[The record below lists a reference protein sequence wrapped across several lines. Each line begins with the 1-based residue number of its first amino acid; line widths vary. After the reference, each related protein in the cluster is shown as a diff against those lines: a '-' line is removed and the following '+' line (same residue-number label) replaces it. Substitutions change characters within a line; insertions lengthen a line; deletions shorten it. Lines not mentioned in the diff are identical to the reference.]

1 MTSAAPHFHCE
12 ELLRTATV
20 VVCDLQCDGGL
31 PHQEPTSQEPAF
43 LFPYRGMYVRH
54 CGDDAVVAEAGQV
67 LFQNPNEATRFSHPI
82 AGGDATLW
90 LQIAPE
96 MLQELVPNNLRVQ
109 HSMHF
114 SIPRLRIDPR
124 TQVLV
129 SLLRHSLKVQ
139 IAEPLE
145 AESLSLTL
153 VHRALGPATSLAVE
167 ATRSRRKLVDRTK
180 LVLIGRRIGHPAK
193 PQSTSKSEGSD
204 TQRNRNRPLVTPDF
218 EESDAQRSRNSPL
231 ATPNLIRGGF
241 QTLGKPDGKRTSRN
255 LRRHP
260 PIRHPDESRDP
271 GQSGRGAA
279 SILDPDFRR
288 DDDNG
293 VGGPATVSGAM
304 NTASRRIGHPAKP
317 KSTSRHPG
325 LDPGWV

>member
-12 ELLRTATV
+12 ELLRAATV

-67 LFQNPNEATRFSHPI
+67 LFQNPNEATRISHPI
-82 AGGDATLW
+82 VGGDATLW

-96 MLQELVPNNLRVQ
+96 MLQELVPNNLRARN
-109 HSMHF
+109 SMNF

-129 SLLRHSLKVQ
+129 SLLRHSLKEQ

-153 VHRALGPATSLAVE
+153 VHRALGPATSLSVE

-180 LVLIGRRIGHPAK
+180 LVLA
-193 PQSTSKSEGSD
+193 SDLSKRWS
-204 TQRNRNRPLVTPDF
+204 
-218 EESDAQRSRNSPL
+218 L
-231 ATPNLIRGGF
+231 AEI
-241 QTLGKPDGKRTSRN
+241 
-255 LRRHP
+255 
-260 PIRHPDESRDP
+260 
-271 GQSGRGAA
+271 GAA
-279 SILDPDFRR
+279 MGASPVYLTQVFQQVERIPLYRYHLRLRLARALDLI
-288 DDDNG
+288 
-293 VGGPATVSGAM
+293 ATVDDL
-304 NTASRRIGHPAKP
+304 TAISQELGFSSHSHFSAAFLQLYGRTPSEFRDSAVRR
-317 KSTSRHPG
+317 
-325 LDPGWV
+325 